1 MKRIFGII
9 SVLVCLCAASAHAQ
23 LRIDTSDAE
32 RPFNV
37 GVRVGLNTS
46 NLSSNQLDLVPE
58 LHSTSVD
65 WKAGFTGGVVVDI
78 LMRNFFAL
86 QPGFFFETRSCAFS
100 HVQQIGS
107 PEALQLMEGTQSS
120 TYFKIPILAS
130 FRVLVTDDIE
140 WQMDFGPYFSFG
152 LGGNEKYTYVSPG
165 QEYHGKEFKRD
176 YFGDKG
182 FVRSYDWGFKMG
194 MGLNVMRHYYVGIHY
209 EAGCRNVLL
218 PNAYNPEPALYGLK
232 GHNKAWDFTIG
243 YNF

>member
-1 MKRIFGII
+1 MKRLLCMLC
-9 SVLVCLCAASAHAQ
+9 VLVACASIAGAQ
-23 LRIDTSDAE
+23 LRIDISDAE

-37 GVRVGLNTS
+37 GVRMGLNTS
-46 NLSSNQLDLVPE
+46 NLSSNQLDLVPD

-65 WKAGFTGGVVVDI
+65 WKAGFTGGVVIDI
-78 LMRNFFAL
+78 IMRNFFAL
-86 QPGFFFETRSCAFS
+86 QPGFFFETRSCSFS
-100 HVQQIGS
+100 HVQQIGD
-107 PEALQLMEGTQSS
+107 PARLQLMEGTQSS
-120 TYFKIPILAS
+120 SYFKIPILAS
-130 FRVLVTDDIE
+130 FRVLVTDDLE

-165 QEYHGKEFKRD
+165 NDYHGREFKRD

-194 MGLNVMRHYYVGIHY
+194 MGLSVMKHYYVGIHY

-218 PNAYNPEPALYGLK
+218 PNAYNPEPVLYGLK

-243 YNF
+243 YTF